1 MKKNYP
7 KLVGQK
13 LTNAIDKFESISH
26 LFLKNPDKDFTR
38 ARKIYLNDLIRF
50 LLSIGGNSINKELLD
65 YYQYNAD
72 TATSSA
78 FIQQR
83 EKLNYE
89 GLGFISDEF
98 INSFNDMKTYKN
110 YRLIGIDGSDVVI
123 PYNPRHPETYIA
135 QSNTRGFNSLHLNA
149 FYDLLN
155 KVYLDSVI
163 QTAHC
168 KNEFKAAT
176 DMIDRSKLEMAILLF
191 DRGYESY
198 NVIAHIEN
206 KGLKYLIR
214 IQEPN
219 TGSGILKKLNLP
231 NDEELDLQVSLKIS
245 RRQTKAL
252 KNDVQYRLVHK
263 KSTFDF
269 LEHKSKKV
277 YPMSFRIV
285 GVEIEK
291 DIYQYFVTN
300 LDPKEFSKTTIG
312 ELYRLRW
319 GVETSFRELKHVLG
333 LTTFHSKKVDLI
345 KQEIYAKLIMYN
357 FCELIT
363 LHVVITHKPRKHTY
377 QANFTMAIHI
387 CKKYFLKLF
396 DKDPPNIEALILRY
410 ILPIR
415 KDRKYPRNIR
425 SQSSVSFIYRVA

>member
-1 MKKNYP
+1 MKKKYP

-13 LTNAIDKFESISH
+13 LTNAIEKFKSVSY
-26 LFLKNPDKDFTR
+26 LFLKDPAKDFTR
-38 ARKIYLNDLIRF
+38 ERKITLNDLIRF
-50 LLSIGGNSINKELLD
+50 LLSIGGNSISKELLD

-72 TATSSA
+72 TATTSA

-89 GLGFISDEF
+89 GLGFIANEF
-98 INSFNDMKTYKN
+98 INSFKN
-110 YRLIGIDGSDVVI
+110 MNTFRGYRLIGIDGSDVNI
-123 PYNPRHPETYIA
+123 PFNPRHPETFIA
-135 QSNTRGFNSLHLNA
+135 KVNSRGSNSIHLNA

-168 KNEFKAAT
+168 KNEFRAAT
-176 DMIDRSKLEMAILLF
+176 DMIDRSKLENAILLF

-198 NVIAHIEN
+198 NVIAHIEQ
-206 KGLKYLIR
+206 KGFQYLIR

-231 NDEELDLQVSLKIS
+231 DNEELDIQVSLKIS
-245 RRQTKAL
+245 RKQTNAL
-252 KNDVQYRLVHK
+252 KKDKQYRLVHK

-269 LEHKSKKV
+269 LEQKSEEI

-285 GVEIEK
+285 GVEIKK
-291 DIYQYFVTN
+291 DLFQYFVTN
-300 LDPKEFSKTTIG
+300 LDPEEFDKTRIG

-319 GVETSFRELKHVLG
+319 GVETSFRELKYVLG
-333 LTTFHSKKVDLI
+333 LTAFHSKKIDLI

-363 LHVVITHKPRKHTY
+363 LHVVITQKPRKYTY
-377 QANFTMAIHI
+377 QVNFTMAIHI
-387 CKKYFLKLF
+387 CKRYFLKLF

-415 KDRKYPRNIR
+415 TGRNYPRNIK